1 MVGGLAVVSAL
12 LVIPVPALVQYMLDD
27 AVPSA
32 KTSRILGAGSI
43 LILLLVANEAS
54 VLIRRMMI
62 TRRTKAAT
70 ANVRGAA
77 LRKLHDVHIQY
88 HHRTEPDRAHEM
100 IVKQTNSIDLMAQE
114 LLNTVAPAIV
124 LAAGMAGVLLSIHWV
139 AFLET
144 LLLVPTVYAISR
156 FFQPRIAKAQHIH
169 DTGSRRSTKA
179 CCSLRAIELTRS
191 GGSEEVDRTRND
203 GLVDV
208 TRSSDEQLRNVRGI
222 YRSSQRLALV
232 LFAIAILVTL
242 ATALAHGEITVGEMF
257 AFFFGIAIL

>member
-1 MVGGLAVVSAL
+1 MTTTTRWRQLRSFFPGSSAGLVMVGGLAVVSAL

-169 DTGSRRSTKA
+169 DTGFATLNESVLF
-179 CCSLRAIELTRS
+179 CSAP
-191 GGSEEVDRTRND
+191 
-203 GLVDV
+203 
-208 TRSSDEQLRNVRGI
+208 SS
-222 YRSSQRLALV
+222 SLV
-232 LFAIAILVTL
+232 LAEARR
-242 ATALAHGEITVGEMF
+242 
-257 AFFFGIAIL
+257 